1 MVDPAVLIQR
11 WQGGD
16 EQAAEAIYN
25 HFRGA
30 AFGLAYAL
38 LDDPTDAEEVAQDA
52 LTYALTHIDRYDP
65 RRAKFSTWLHTITVS
80 RCRNKRRRRYL
91 PSLSLFAWRKKGG
104 DVTDPGPGPERQM
117 IHSAMQDEVW
127 QAIQGLKQPLREAV
141 VLHYWADYTYREI
154 AEILGCSA
162 RAARSRVQS
171 AHKKL
176 GPILAQSNLI
186 GLEERIQ

>member
-1 MVDPAVLIQR
+1 MANIEGLIQR
-11 WQGGD
+11 WQAGD
-16 EQAAEAIYN
+16 QRAAEAIYN
-25 HFRGA
+25 QYRSLT
-30 AFGLAYAL
+30 FGLALAL
-38 LDDPTDAEEVAQDA
+38 LNNQADAEEVTQDA
-52 LTYALTHIDRYDP
+52 LTYALTKIDRYNP
-65 RRAKFSTWLHTITVS
+65 QQARFSTWLHTITIS

-104 DVTDPGPGPERQM
+104 DVTDPDPGPERQM

-141 VLHYWADYTYREI
+141 VLRYWADYTYREI

-171 AHKKL
+171 AHNKL

-186 GLEERIQ
+186 GVEEQIQ

>member
-80 RCRNKRRRRYL
+80 RCRNKRRRKTL
-91 PSLSLFAWRKKGG
+91 TSLSLLVWRSRGG
-104 DVTDPGPGPERQM
+104 DAVDPAPGPERQT
-117 IHSAMQDEVW
+117 IQTQQRDEVW
-127 QAIQGLKQPLREAV
+127 QAIQTLNQPLKEAI
-141 VLHYWADYTYREI
+141 LLRHWTDYSYQEI
-154 AEILGCSA
+154 SDILNCPM
-162 RAARSRVQS
+162 RTVQSRVRLAYRQLE
-171 AHKKL
+171 KKL
-176 GPILAQSNLI
+176 SQSNLADI
-186 GLEERIQ
+186 KEKI